1 MENCVRPIAL
11 GKKNWLFAGSE
22 RAGQRAAAIQTLL
35 GTAKLND
42 LNPEECK
49 RLFFPRRQ
57 AKQLD
62 LEAQLFLSNSRAEI
76 DPMPRVRSACQVW
89 ESQ

>member
-1 MENCVRPIAL
+1 MSPYQNHATMHGHIA
-11 GKKNWLFAGSE
+11 KW
-22 RAGQRAAAIQTLL
+22 QTS
-35 GTAKLND
+35 D
-42 LNPEECK
+42 LTQSAYCKEYGIKPHICK

-76 DPMPRVRSACQVW
+76 DPMPRVRSAYQVL